1 MKNTSN
7 RTNVFLIVLS
17 SVLFAVA
24 AVFVL
29 AFIGADAETWD
40 CKNAVSYVEDIHKE
54 YMACIDEAIE
64 IGWNSKWMD
73 KAINCWLDHYQVLY
87 KIYYK

>member
-17 SVLFAVA
+17 SILFAVA
-24 AVFVL
+24 AVFIL
-29 AFIGADAETWD
+29 AFIGADAERED
-40 CKNAVSYVEDIHKE
+40 CDGAISYAKDIHKE
-54 YMACIDEAIE
+54 YMACIDKAIE

-73 KAINCWLDHYQVLY
+73 KAINCALDHYKVLY
-87 KIYYK
+87 EIYYK